1 MRRKPG
7 EFKLMATCFIKEH
20 AKYRKI
26 TYGELKRM
34 RERDPDSFSNR
45 WFIPIDGM
53 LLEVNQQEYK
63 EFYRSKERQDYL
75 EDLDK
80 EYRAVSYETLKEQ
93 SYQEKDLINIKEVD
107 IHKIVET
114 GLLIKELRKA
124 LSQLNQ
130 DEFALIKA
138 IYFDDKTVKDLSK
151 NRGISINA
159 AYKQKQRVLKKL
171 KKMIEG

>member
-7 EFKLMATCFIKEH
+7 EFKLNAMCFIKEH
-20 AKYRKI
+20 SKYRKI
-26 TYGELKRM
+26 TYGELKKLRA
-34 RERDPDSFSNR
+34 RDPESFSNR
-45 WFIPIDGM
+45 WFIPVGGM
-53 LLEVNQQEYK
+53 LLEVNQQDYK
-63 EFYRSKERQDYL
+63 DFYRTKERQDYL
-75 EDLDK
+75 EELDK

-107 IHKIVET
+107 VHKIVET

-138 IYFDDKTVKDLSK
+138 IYFDDKTIKDLS
-151 NRGISINA
+151 NSRGISINA
-159 AYKQKQRVLKKL
+159 AYKQKQRVLNKL
-171 KKMIEG
+171 KKMMEG